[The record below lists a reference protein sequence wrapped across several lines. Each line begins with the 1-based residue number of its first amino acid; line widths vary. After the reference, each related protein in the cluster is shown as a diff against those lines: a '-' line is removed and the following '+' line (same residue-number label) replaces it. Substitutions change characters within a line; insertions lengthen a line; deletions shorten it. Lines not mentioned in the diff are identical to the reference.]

1 MLRGEN
7 VQETKNP
14 RVNHPGIPFFIP
26 IAKLPIREERDFF
39 LVRAGLPALGSSSGR
54 PSHHN
59 DSGFAAFVPDH
70 GGGSA
75 ADFHRFPLR
84 PIQGTTRHFSHSELL
99 MTVSAVGGSKSRQKE
114 IAISCAEFRVVTNC
128 SIARFHYML
137 NPGLKL

>member
-1 MLRGEN
+1 MILAYSLFPLLVPPVIKTNRAMFPISLMNIANERGTTKQRIMIENSFARRGNLTMLRGEN

-26 IAKLPIREERDFF
+26 IARLPIREERDFF

-84 PIQGTTRHFSHSELL
+84 PI
-99 MTVSAVGGSKSRQKE
+99 
-114 IAISCAEFRVVTNC
+114 
-128 SIARFHYML
+128 
-137 NPGLKL
+137 